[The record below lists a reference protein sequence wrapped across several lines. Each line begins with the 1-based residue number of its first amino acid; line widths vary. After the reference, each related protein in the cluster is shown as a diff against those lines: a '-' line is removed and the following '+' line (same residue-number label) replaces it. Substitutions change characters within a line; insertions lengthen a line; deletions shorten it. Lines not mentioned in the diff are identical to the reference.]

1 MYGTSL
7 YKRMAPNKSP
17 KRSRQHPESSKSK
30 LNESSSFVI
39 RTCQQDPSVDPIL
52 CSFPAGMPAALQKE
66 SSAEVATLPR
76 FVVKKHRKDTKLV
89 VGKDHACLY
98 SAAATPNAVAK
109 RPMQL
114 VVGIYDKHKN
124 ELTLQPTAEQGYVYT
139 MSQSVPS
146 YNRESDATE
155 KMMSPTDRRKALFE
169 DFGSAKKR
177 KVLRSQEANR
187 VNVESVVGAGDV
199 NSILNTM
206 SESNRQAVEEQ
217 LDGTTDPRDR
227 VSAADLATQEWRK
240 NFLPAYNEQAESP
253 ADVYSAKTIA
263 GSVVWNRLLHRVSK
277 CLAQDNVLAAIVK
290 GPKHDEQ
297 NSDDGTAKKRRED
310 EWYPC
315 VVRILKIL
323 VPRGEAAKQQLACAI
338 LLNNYLRLY
347 NQLNR
352 KRFFYGV
359 EGSDRPLY
367 FGVPLDVGQRWIE
380 CFATTAE
387 GRDGQTGHVLSKA
400 NKDSCCVHLFLLS
413 LMAEGGRRVCSD
425 NILPLAE
432 DLQMDVKDAS
442 HLLRLA
448 GCNVSR
454 KSAKQ
459 TTAALT
465 APLKFPSMKKAG
477 KRK

>member
-1 MYGTSL
+1 
-7 YKRMAPNKSP
+7 MAPDRSP
-17 KRSRQHPESSKSK
+17 KRSRKHSESSKK
-30 LNESSSFVI
+30 KESSSFTTKHQESSFVI
-39 RTCQQDPSVDPIL
+39 RTRQPDPSVDPIL

-66 SSAEVATLPR
+66 SSVEEATLPR
-76 FVVKKHRKDTKLV
+76 FVIKKHQKESKLV

-98 SAAATPNAVAK
+98 SAVATPSAAAR

-114 VVGIYDKHKN
+114 VVGIYDKHKK
-124 ELTLQPTAEQGYVYT
+124 ELILQPTAEQGFVYA
-139 MSQSVPS
+139 MSQTVPS
-146 YNRESDATE
+146 YNRESDAAE
-155 KMMSPTDRRKALFE
+155 KMMSPADRRKALFE

-199 NSILNTM
+199 NSILNSM
-206 SESNRQAVEEQ
+206 SESNRQAVDEQ
-217 LDGTTDPRDR
+217 RDGTTEDR

-253 ADVYSAKTIA
+253 AGVYSAKTIA

-277 CLAQDNVLAAIVK
+277 CLAQDNVLEAIVK
-290 GPKHDEQ
+290 GPKRDDEEEKVEEEAATQ
-297 NSDDGTAKKRRED
+297 QRPQD
-310 EWYPC
+310 EWYPS
-315 VVRILKIL
+315 VVRILKLL
-323 VPRGEAAKQQLACAI
+323 VPQGDVAKQQLACAI
-338 LLNNYLRLY
+338 LLNHYLRLY
-347 NQLNR
+347 IQLHR
-352 KRFFYGV
+352 RRFFGGI

-367 FGVPLDVGQRWIE
+367 FGVPLDVGRRWVE
-380 CFATTAE
+380 CFTTSTE
-387 GRDGQTGHVLSKA
+387 GRDGQMGHVMSKA
-400 NKDSCCVHLFLLS
+400 NKDSCCVHLYLLS

-425 NILPLAE
+425 NIQPLAE

-448 GCNVSR
+448 GCNVTR
-454 KSAKQ
+454 KSSKQ

-465 APLKFPSMKKAG
+465 TPLKFPSMKRAG